1 MGQYVSRGGKQYYKG
16 DDGKLYTSFQGANA
30 ARIGNTLEGQI
41 AGGVA
46 SFLNTASAV
55 PGAMASAFYDPTKRF
70 GRAASADE
78 IPAPGRSTR
87 LITSGD
93 ADLGNDPGRM
103 FPVGQRRPPAPP
115 QLPLPGANLGATPVP
130 LGGGRPTPIIQASD
144 ETYKTLLS
152 QYGGAPGI
160 SQLAGMTSLPT
171 GFTPTGANRAASLK
185 DYYAAQNLQ
194 GSANLGTIISDMGYK
209 VDMAKWAQLHPAL
222 AQEQYAKKQAAAS
235 YGGYG
240 AGQPV
245 ADPALQGTTGS
256 FFPGDQS
263 APIGNPPVNPMMG
276 GPALNSAVSPQTA
289 YNFKFGSENF
299 GTPDN
304 SAITGA
310 ANFTPAPPADVHRA
324 DFNNRMDAVNYQKAR
339 TNLGNTLPDFSA
351 YWNSPR

>member
-1 MGQYVSRGGKQYYKG
+1 MAGFNPYAAAGVPTPKPGFFNALGGLIGAGTSNPLYRKGATGGTFQNDPLGAIFGGRPAAAGTTQRGF
-16 DDGKLYTSFQGANA
+16 T
-30 ARIGNTLEGQI
+30 
-41 AGGVA
+41 
-46 SFLNTASAV
+46 
-55 PGAMASAFYDPTKRF
+55 
-70 GRAASADE
+70 
-78 IPAPGRSTR
+78 
-87 LITSGD
+87 TSGD

-115 QLPLPGANLGATPVP
+115 QLPPPGANLGATPVP

-160 SQLAGMTSLPT
+160 SQLAGMASLPT

-209 VDMAKWAQLHPAL
+209 GDMAKWAQLHPAL

-299 GTPDN
+299 GTP
-304 SAITGA
+304 
-310 ANFTPAPPADVHRA
+310 ANFTPAPPAETQARSD
-324 DFNNRMDAVNYQKAR
+324 DFNNRMAAVNYQKAR
-339 TNLGNTLPDFSA
+339 TNLENTLPDFSA
-351 YWNSPR
+351 YWNPAR

>member
-1 MGQYVSRGGKQYYKG
+1 MAGFNSYAAAGVPTPKPGFFNALGGLIGAGTSNPLYRRGATGG
-16 DDGKLYTSFQGANA
+16 TFQGDPLGAIFGGRPA
-30 ARIGNTLEGQI
+30 A
-41 AGGVA
+41 AGTTQRGFV
-46 SFLNTASAV
+46 
-55 PGAMASAFYDPTKRF
+55 
-70 GRAASADE
+70 
-78 IPAPGRSTR
+78 
-87 LITSGD
+87 TSGD
-93 ADLGNDPGRM
+93 ADLGSDPGRM
-103 FPVGQRRPPAPP
+103 FPKGSRKTEDIN
-115 QLPLPGANLGATPVP
+115 PLPGDS
-130 LGGGRPTPIIQASD
+130 GRTSITSPNTTFQHAD
-144 ETYKTLLS
+144 EEYKTLLS

-160 SQLAGMTSLPT
+160 SQLAGMASLPT

-194 GSANLGTIISDMGYK
+194 GNANMGTIIQDMGYTG
-209 VDMAKWAQLHPAL
+209 DMAKWAKLHPAL
-222 AQEQYAKKQAAAS
+222 AQQQYAKKQAAAS

-240 AGQPV
+240 TGQPV

-263 APIGNPPVNPMMG
+263 SPAPIGNPPLNPMMG

-304 SAITGA
+304 SVITGA

-339 TNLGNTLPDFSA
+339 TNLENTLPDFSA